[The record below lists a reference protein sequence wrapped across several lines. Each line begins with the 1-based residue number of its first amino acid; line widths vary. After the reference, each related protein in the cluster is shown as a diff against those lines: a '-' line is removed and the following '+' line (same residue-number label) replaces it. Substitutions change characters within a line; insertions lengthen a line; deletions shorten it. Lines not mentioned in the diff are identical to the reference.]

1 MNGNTRGN
9 PFTFAGAFVLLL
21 LVTKDYTFTHRSG
34 KQGHN
39 QDCRKKST
47 RYHNYG
53 NIYKRVNRVKI
64 DNIISNLTTMLVMMH
79 YPAGQKLSNQKRQ
92 YYALYCYFYPY

>member
-1 MNGNTRGN
+1 MNGNTKGN
-9 PFTFAGAFVLLL
+9 PFTFAGTFVLLL
-21 LVTKDYTFTHRSG
+21 LVTQDYTFTHRAG

-39 QDCRKKST
+39 QGCRKKST

-53 NIYKRVNRVKI
+53 NIHKRVNRVKI